1 MLFAQMLPLLCRLRS
16 GLLLGLLLGPVL
28 GLWAR
33 PRPHY
38 AIEGNERPVALLHPG
53 KATYL
58 VTQRSIFQLDGRQFV
73 RKYQGSEVI
82 QCAAA
87 VDTVLWLG
95 TQQGL
100 LVLNTRRFQSRP
112 VALPGLATPPNVV
125 ALFTDAGGAL
135 WVGAN
140 GLGVFRWAHGAFI
153 QELNTPAINAGLAT
167 ADSSVWI
174 ATNIG
179 LSRKKGT
186 EWTRY
191 NEEGVAN
198 HEIPDNI
205 VEKLLPDNAGNL
217 WVVMSEG
224 LCVLEGLGRHV
235 AAEAELPSVKFLGRP
250 GNEVYGVAYLR
261 GAGRLFATA
270 MGLLLLPTGPAKR
283 FDDFAPAADQV
294 EDKQLLV
301 PLPAPPGGPR
311 PGAVARRPYLVQVD
325 AHERVWLV
333 SAGDITVLT
342 AKQLQVFIHSAQA
355 NQPLNS
361 PTS

>member
-1 MLFAQMLPLLCRLRS
+1 MLFARILPLLCRLRS
-16 GLLLGLLLGPVL
+16 GLLLGLLLEPVL
-28 GLWAR
+28 GVGAR

-38 AIEGNERPVALLHPG
+38 AIAGNERPVALLHAG
-53 KATYL
+53 QATYL
-58 VTQRSIFQLDGRQFV
+58 VTQQSVFLLEGRQFV
-73 RKYQGSEVI
+73 RKSQGPGLI

-95 TQQGL
+95 TQRGVL
-100 LVLNTRRFQSRP
+100 ALNTRRFRPRP
-112 VALPGLATPPNVV
+112 VAWPGLATTPNVV

-153 QELNTPAINAGLAT
+153 QELNTPSINAGLAT

-186 EWTRY
+186 QWTRY

-224 LCVLEGLGRHV
+224 LCVFEGLDRHV
-235 AAEAELPSVKFLGRP
+235 AAEDELPSVRFLGRP
-250 GNEVYGVAYLR
+250 GNEVYGAAYVR

-283 FDDFAPAADQV
+283 FDDFAPAADKV
-294 EDKQLLV
+294 EAKPLLV
-301 PLPAPPGGPR
+301 PLPGPSLSGAAPH
-311 PGAVARRPYLVQVD
+311 APYLVQVD
-325 AHERVWLV
+325 SHERVWLV
-333 SAGDITVLT
+333 STGEITVLT
-342 AKQLQVFIHSAQA
+342 AKQFQAFIHAGQRT
-355 NQPLNS
+355 QRVKS
-361 PTS
+361 PSS